1 MTALWFWGMP
11 EDQAERHRAAL
22 GDLAKELECH
32 GLRCRPVERL
42 HLPMGGAY
50 YRPFLL
56 PPELDVYGG
65 GRLIVTVAV
74 VDVPGGGG
82 AWYLLKEPGGLPVA
96 THSTL
101 DPTAAAQAIT
111 TRAPAPT
118 PIPAPAP
125 GSPPG
130 PAPTSASAPAATSDP
145 RLPVASDPD
154 PSGD

>member
-1 MTALWFWGMP
+1 MTALWFWGRP
-11 EDQAERHRAAL
+11 EDQAERHRGAL

-42 HLPMGGAY
+42 HLPMGGDY

-82 AWYLLKEPGGLPVA
+82 AWYLLKEPSGLPVA
-96 THSTL
+96 THSTAN
-101 DPTAAAQAIT
+101 PSAAAQAIT
-111 TRAPAPT
+111 TRAPAPGPASAAVPT
-118 PIPAPAP
+118 QAPGPASTSAPAP
-125 GSPPG
+125 TP
-130 PAPTSASAPAATSDP
+130 DP
-145 RLPVASDPD
+145 RPPVTSDPD
-154 PSGD
+154 PPGN